1 MGGLMGGLAGF
12 ALGGLLGS
20 MLFGGLGHG
29 FGGGIG
35 LLEILLIG
43 AGLFL
48 LFRFMSA
55 RREAQPSYA
64 TAGAPYGGGA
74 DSRGGVSEAAAA
86 QAATAGRDGLR
97 PRPRP
102 PPSHASAVASRLV

>member
-1 MGGLMGGLAGF
+1 MGGLVGGLAGF

-20 MLFGGLGHG
+20 MLFGGFGHG

-35 LLEILLIG
+35 LFEILLIG

-55 RREAQPSYA
+55 RRQQQPAYA
-64 TAGAPYGGGA
+64 TAGAPYDSGPSYGSAYGGRASPGA
-74 DSRGGVSEAAAA
+74 PAPEPPAPAV
-86 QAATAGRDGLR
+86 AGEPP
-97 PRPRP
+97 PRLGCNRP
-102 PPSHASAVASRLV
+102 PGP